1 MSPYH
6 PQYPV
11 PIYFYPVPPSASG
24 LKSHIPSPLLDNNI
38 ISTNNPYSS
47 NKSQNPENIRSSDSS
62 ASNLTPGDKETLQSD
77 SFHSEE
83 KPVLLKSNVV
93 EQSSA
98 QNVVNMNMK
107 STSGGSPPRSLMTP
121 SVSGPRNGGISHG
134 GTSQHQNQR
143 KVSTSSSVTSSPKRA
158 RIMNVNNNAAAHAGG
173 TGKTSAAA
181 PTTQPTH
188 FKNKTW
194 VSPAT
199 TTVPTSQATPT
210 SPTSVTTALSASV
223 MDICNQKPSKP
234 NHRGGGLQHQQR
246 PPRTFYGSN
255 HSTAIAGAEGQT
267 VPTNAHGGQRGRYH
281 QHGYFPRGGYHRHGG
296 GGQYSQMSTA
306 DVNRRQRPHQP

>member
-11 PIYFYPVPPSASG
+11 PIYFYHPVPPSQTSQN
-24 LKSHIPSPLLDNNI
+24 KPHMPSPLLGDNV

-47 NKSQNPENIRSSDSS
+47 NKSPNPENIRSSDSS

-83 KPVLLKSNVV
+83 KPVLLKSNVA

-158 RIMNVNNNAAAHAGG
+158 RIMNVNNNAAAHASGG
-173 TGKTSAAA
+173 TGKASAA

-194 VSPAT
+194 VSPA
-199 TTVPTSQATPT
+199 TVPTSQATPT

-223 MDICNQKPSKP
+223 MDICNPKPSKP

-246 PPRTFYGSN
+246 PPRTFYGSQ
-255 HSTAIAGAEGQT
+255 HFTAINAGEGQT
-267 VPTNAHGGQRGRYH
+267 VASNAHGGQRGRY
-281 QHGYFPRGGYHRHGG
+281 QHGYAPRGGYHRHGG
-296 GGQYSQMSTA
+296 GGQFSQMSTA
-306 DVNRRQRPHQP
+306 DVNRRQRPNQP

>member
-1 MSPYH
+1 M
-6 PQYPV
+6 
-11 PIYFYPVPPSASG
+11 G
-24 LKSHIPSPLLDNNI
+24 DNNV

-47 NKSQNPENIRSSDSS
+47 NKSPNPENIRSSDSS
-62 ASNLTPGDKETLQSD
+62 IASNLTPGDKETLQSD

-107 STSGGSPPRSLMTP
+107 STSGGSPPKSLMTP

-173 TGKTSAAA
+173 TGKA
-181 PTTQPTH
+181 
-188 FKNKTW
+188 
-194 VSPAT
+194 
-199 TTVPTSQATPT
+199 
-210 SPTSVTTALSASV
+210 
-223 MDICNQKPSKP
+223 
-234 NHRGGGLQHQQR
+234 
-246 PPRTFYGSN
+246 
-255 HSTAIAGAEGQT
+255 STAAL
-267 VPTNAHGGQRGRYH
+267 QRNPPISKTK
-281 QHGYFPRGGYHRHGG
+281 HGYPRGGYYRHGG
-296 GGQYSQMSTA
+296 GGQHSQMSTA
-306 DVNRRQRPHQP
+306 DVNRRQR

>member
-6 PQYPV
+6 PQYPY
-11 PIYFYPVPPSASG
+11 PIYIYPVAPSVSG
-24 LKSHIPSPLLDNNI
+24 PKPQIPSPLLDNNV

-47 NKSQNPENIRSSDSS
+47 NKSPNPENLRSSDSS
-62 ASNLTPGDKETLQSD
+62 ISSNLTPGDKETLQSD

-83 KPVLLKSNVV
+83 KPVLLKSNVA

-121 SVSGPRNGGISHG
+121 SLSGQTRNGGIP
-134 GTSQHQNQR
+134 QHQNQR
-143 KVSTSSSVTSSPKRA
+143 KVSTSSSVPPSPKRA
-158 RIMNVNNNAAAHAGG
+158 RSMNVNNNAAAHAGA
-173 TGKTSAAA
+173 TGKASTTA
-181 PTTQPTH
+181 PSTQPTH

-194 VSPAT
+194 ISPTVT
-199 TTVPTSQATPT
+199 TTVPTSQATPS
-210 SPTSVTTALSASV
+210 SPTSVTSNLSASV

-246 PPRTFYGSN
+246 PPRTFYGAN
-255 HSTAIAGAEGQT
+255 HWNATAGAEGQT
-267 VPTNAHGGQRGRYH
+267 LPTNAHGGQRGRY
-281 QHGYFPRGGYHRHGG
+281 QHGYSRGGYHRHGG